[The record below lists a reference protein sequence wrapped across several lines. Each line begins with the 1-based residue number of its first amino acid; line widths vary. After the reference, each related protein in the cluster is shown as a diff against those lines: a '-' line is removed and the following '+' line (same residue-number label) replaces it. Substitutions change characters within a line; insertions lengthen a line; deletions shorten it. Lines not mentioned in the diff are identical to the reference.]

1 MRKSRIIL
9 LLLALFIT
17 IGVKAQQQQEQP
29 TLEFVMELR
38 VKIDKPFQ
46 VGRTPHGQRTIIPIL
61 GGTFEG
67 PKLKGE
73 ILSGGAD
80 YQMGNEQTHRTEIEA
95 IYCIRTDDGVNIH
108 VRNAGLIVMNE
119 GSAPYFFTSPHFEA
133 PHGSKYEFLNNAIFV
148 CRPGRSTMEYL
159 SLLVWMVK

>member
-1 MRKSRIIL
+1 MRKSKIIM

-17 IGVKAQQQQEQP
+17 IGVRAQQQQEQP

-67 PKLKGE
+67 PRRTNA
-73 ILSGGAD
+73 SHRD
-80 YQMGNEQTHRTEIEA
+80 RGNLLHPHR
-95 IYCIRTDDGVNIH
+95 
-108 VRNAGLIVMNE
+108 
-119 GSAPYFFTSPHFEA
+119 
-133 PHGSKYEFLNNAIFV
+133 
-148 CRPGRSTMEYL
+148 
-159 SLLVWMVK
+159 

>member
-1 MRKSRIIL
+1 M
-9 LLLALFIT
+9 
-17 IGVKAQQQQEQP
+17 GD
-29 TLEFVMELR
+29 EL
-38 VKIDKPFQ
+38 
-46 VGRTPHGQRTIIPIL
+46 
-61 GGTFEG
+61 
-67 PKLKGE
+67 
-73 ILSGGAD
+73 
-80 YQMGNEQTHRTEIEA
+80 THRTEIEA

-108 VRNAGLIVMNE
+108 IRNAGLIVMNE